1 MKIQYAEPKVI
12 RMDINNDFLKKRI
25 QPLGNL
31 SITPEALVYPIVTE
45 NEIPIN
51 LRIRSTIMNEKIEV
65 LGYTSEFKAV
75 LCDTKN
81 GIDLKEIS
89 KFIQN
94 SFLNYQYYFDQNA
107 PIELKFVKFETNL
120 DPNKI
125 ANLFLDIIHTP

>member
-51 LRIRSTIMNEKIEV
+51 LRIRSTVMNEKIEV
-65 LGYTSEFKAV
+65 LGYTSEFKAL
-75 LCDTKN
+75 LCDTQN

-89 KFIQN
+89 IFIQN

-125 ANLFLDIIHTP
+125 ANLFLDKIHKP